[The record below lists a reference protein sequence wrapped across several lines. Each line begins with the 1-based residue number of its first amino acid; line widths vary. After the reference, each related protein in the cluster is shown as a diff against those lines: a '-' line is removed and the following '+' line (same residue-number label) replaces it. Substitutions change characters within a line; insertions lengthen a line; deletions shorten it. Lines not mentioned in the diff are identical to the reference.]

1 MGQAEG
7 EPQYRTFRFA
17 DPEQY
22 SALAREAALEVLQ
35 RSRATKPTSFLRYEG
50 QRVSM
55 HHNFLPGSTIVRGAV
70 DPGFLVLTLPL
81 RWDGIYK
88 RNGVSLEHPALLAAE
103 GEACRSG
110 ENVETLSFLLRKQ
123 PLVTAA
129 LALAGPDSKVHEL
142 GNSAITGPP
151 RELASLLREMLGFD
165 EAVRV
170 QTKALELVENRET
183 LERGLITEVVALLS
197 KLFGSSEDVHR
208 LDGTRNQIVRRAE
221 ERFEAAGEKP
231 VSLAD
236 LCVAAGVSAR
246 TLQYAFRDL
255 YGMSPIQYFK
265 VRRLHR
271 ARRALKS
278 AVPERSAVKRAA
290 LESGLTDLGRFSVE
304 YRALFGQSPSATL
317 TEH

>member
-1 MGQAEG
+1 
-7 EPQYRTFRFA
+7 
-17 DPEQY
+17 
-22 SALAREAALEVLQ
+22 
-35 RSRATKPTSFLRYEG
+35 
-50 QRVSM
+50 
-55 HHNFLPGSTIVRGAV
+55 
-70 DPGFLVLTLPL
+70 
-81 RWDGIYK
+81 
-88 RNGVSLEHPALLAAE
+88 
-103 GEACRSG
+103 
-110 ENVETLSFLLRKQ
+110 
-123 PLVTAA
+123 
-129 LALAGPDSKVHEL
+129 
-142 GNSAITGPP
+142 
-151 RELASLLREMLGFD
+151 MLGFD

-170 QTKALELVENRET
+170 QTKALELAENRET

-278 AVPERSAVKRAA
+278 AIPERSAVKRAA
-290 LESGLTDLGRFSVE
+290 LAAGLSDLGRFSVE

-317 TEH
+317 TES